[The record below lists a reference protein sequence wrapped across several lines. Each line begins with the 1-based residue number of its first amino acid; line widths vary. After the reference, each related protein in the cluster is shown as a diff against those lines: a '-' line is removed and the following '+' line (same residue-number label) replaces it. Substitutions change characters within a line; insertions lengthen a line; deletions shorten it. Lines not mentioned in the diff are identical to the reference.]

1 MLISGQITNEHQG
14 EVSRWPHHTWAR
26 PPIPKIY
33 MSQNEREREREGSRR
48 VDFNQIKNL
57 TYDHFITIIWKENL
71 QFFKMQLLCE

>member
-1 MLISGQITNEHQG
+1 MLISGQITNEQQG

-33 MSQNEREREREGSRR
+33 MSQNEREREGSLR
-48 VDFNQIKNL
+48 VPLILIKNL